1 MVFYSLLFIIYGI
14 ILSSLSNHTMTT
26 EVSSQSQS
34 LIEKIHSQCNSLPS
48 KHLGYINY
56 TEHPSPN
63 NYSANFINL
72 DTDTDI
78 NINNH
83 SYIHNSNTLLP
94 NFISK
99 YINYTIDIKIPS
111 YSLYNNEN
119 VLNRS
124 LWGTD
129 IYTDDSDIIAILFH
143 SGILHSND
151 PFGNNN
157 PVVSTIKNFNF
168 NTDVNSNSNS
178 NDNQRISDELIV
190 RLRILP
196 TLNKYIGKFR
206 NNYNSRSWIN
216 STHDGVSISIDSIYW
231 SRNSNTL

>member
-1 MVFYSLLFIIYGI
+1 
-14 ILSSLSNHTMTT
+14 MTT

-34 LIEKIHSQCNSLPS
+34 QSLIEKMHSQCNSLPS

-78 NINNH
+78 NIDTH

-157 PVVSTIKNFNF
+157 PVVSTVKNFNF
-168 NTDVNSNSNS
+168 NANVNDLT
-178 NDNQRISDELIV
+178 DNQRISDELIV

-206 NNYNSRSWIN
+206 NNYNSRSWTN

>member
-1 MVFYSLLFIIYGI
+1 
-14 ILSSLSNHTMTT
+14 MTT
-26 EVSSQSQS
+26 EVSSQSQSQS

-72 DTDTDI
+72 DTDTDTDI
-78 NINNH
+78 NIDTH

-168 NTDVNSNSNS
+168 NANVNDLT
-178 NDNQRISDELIV
+178 DNQRISDELIV

-206 NNYNSRSWIN
+206 NNYNSRSWTN